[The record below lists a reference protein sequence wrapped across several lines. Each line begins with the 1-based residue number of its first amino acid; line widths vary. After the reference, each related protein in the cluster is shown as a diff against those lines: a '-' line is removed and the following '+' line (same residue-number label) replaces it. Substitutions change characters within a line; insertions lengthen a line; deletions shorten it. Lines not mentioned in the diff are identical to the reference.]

1 MALKDLRRLQRH
13 NLTTLRRRPLPE
25 LSGALGDLGTLLP
38 LMIAL
43 ALQRSVS
50 LPSTLVFS
58 GLFNILTGALFGV
71 PLPVQPMKAIAAAAI
86 AADPPASQSQTLAA
100 GALVGAAVGVLSLTG
115 LLRWLTARVPVPV
128 VKGIQFG
135 AGMQLVISGGGGP
148 LRPLGWVGP
157 SAWDNRLWAGA
168 AFLLLIATARTPR
181 RFPYALIVFVV
192 GLVLAIVAVAVDKDN
207 NDGGGDKKHHHLPT
221 FEIWRPFTMVPAFAD
236 PQAWSMA
243 VAQLPLTTLN
253 SVIAAAALAAE
264 LMGKQGPGHPQQ
276 QQQTTKEDD
285 EDLEVSFPATASTP
299 TVTELGLSVAAM
311 NLLGCWFG
319 AMPVCHGAGGLAA
332 QYRFGARSGAS
343 IVVLGACKLV
353 LGLFLGATLLDL
365 LGSFPRGVLGVMVVA
380 AGLELAKVGQSLNYG
395 ASDLWEDSV
404 SSSSTSPSPAAGASS
419 SSGGENSGGDGV
431 SSDVPQQRQLPSTRR
446 HRDIS
451 DEERA
456 ERWTVMLMT
465 AAGILAFK
473 NDAVGF
479 VAGMLTFWAYGLS
492 HALERRQRRRRHD
505 VGRGERQPL
514 LRWP

>member
-1 MALKDLRRLQRH
+1 MALKNIPRLHRH
-13 NLTTLRRRPLPE
+13 NLTTLRRSPVPE
-25 LSGALGDLGTLLP
+25 ISGALGDLGTLLP

-43 ALQRSVS
+43 ALQGSIS

-58 GLFNILTGALFGV
+58 GLFNILTGVFFGV

-86 AADPPASQSQTLAA
+86 ASHASQKETLAA
-100 GALVGAAVGVLSLTG
+100 GALVGAAVGILSVTG
-115 LLRWLTARVPVPV
+115 LLRWLTARIPIPV

-135 AGMQLVISGGGGP
+135 AGLQLVISGGGNM
-148 LRPLGWVGP
+148 LLKLGWVDSP
-157 SAWDNRLWAGA
+157 FDNRIWAIA
-168 AFLLLIATARTPR
+168 AFLLLILTARTPKN
-181 RFPYALIVFVV
+181 FPYALILFLA
-192 GLVLAIVAVAVDKDN
+192 GLILAIVAVAVDTS
-207 NDGGGDKKHHHLPT
+207 HHRLPT
-221 FEIWRPFTMVPAFAD
+221 FEIWHPFTMIPGFGES
-236 PQAWSMA
+236 QAWSMA

-253 SVIAAAALAAE
+253 SVIAAAALASE
-264 LMGKQGPGHPQQ
+264 LMGQVPNFPGG
-276 QQQTTKEDD
+276 
-285 EDLEVSFPATASTP
+285 SGSTP

-343 IVVLGACKLV
+343 IVLLGTFKLL
-353 LGLFLGATLLDL
+353 LGLFLGTTLLDL
-365 LGSFPRGVLGVMVVA
+365 LGSFPRALLGIMVIA

-404 SSSSTSPSPAAGASS
+404 SSSSAG
-419 SSGGENSGGDGV
+419 GQVGDGGV
-431 SSDVPQQRQLPSTRR
+431 GSGESLISTKR

-465 AAGILAFK
+465 TAGILAFK

-479 VAGMLTFWAYGLS
+479 IAGMLTFWAYQLS
-492 HALERRQRRRRHD
+492 HALERRQQ
-505 VGRGERQPL
+505 VGGSWGERQPL